1 MCVYNRGDEADSRQG
16 IVRFSTTVTM
26 AMRTTPGDDGTFLLT
41 VPPAQS
47 GERLDVF
54 LSLQGLGT
62 RSQIKRGIEGGRIQV
77 GDTTVKPK
85 YRLKNGDLIRVLP
98 EEPEEYDCAPE
109 DLPLDIRYEDPH
121 ILVVNKPSGM
131 VVHPAAGNRSGTLVN
146 ALLFHCADLSGIGG
160 VKRPG
165 IVHRLDKNTSGLM
178 VVAKSDAAHV
188 NLAKQFKEHLVTK
201 IYRVLVHGDPKEAE
215 GVINLPIGR
224 HPVDRKKMST
234 GSRRGKES
242 LTRWRVE
249 ERYGIATLLGVRI
262 ETGRT
267 HQIRVHLNAIGY
279 PVVGD
284 AVYGNSKKRIAMV
297 NDNAGQTALKQMRRQ
312 ALHSSEL
319 SFRHPATGDP
329 LHFSSGLP
337 DDMAQVCAAL
347 ERRGRDT

>member
-1 MCVYNRGDEADSRQG
+1 MKMIS
-16 IVRFSTTVTM
+16 
-26 AMRTTPGDDGTFLLT
+26 GDDGEFTII

-54 LSLQGLGT
+54 LSKQGPFGT
-62 RSQIKRGIEGGRIQV
+62 RSQSKRAIEGGRILV
-77 GDTTVKPK
+77 GGMDVKPGC
-85 YRLKNGDLIRVLP
+85 RLRSGDLILVTR
-98 EEPEEYDCAPE
+98 EEPVESDLTPE
-109 DLPLDIRYEDPH
+109 DLPLDIYYEDEH
-121 ILVVNKPSGM
+121 ILVLNKLPGM

-146 ALLFHCADLSGIGG
+146 ALLFHCTDLSGIGG

-178 VVAKSDAAHV
+178 VVAKSDEAHV

-201 IYRVLVHGDPKEAE
+201 IYRVLVHGDPREGE
-215 GVINLPIGR
+215 GVIDLPIGR

-234 GSRRGKES
+234 GSRRGRES

-249 ERYGIATLLGVRI
+249 QRYGIATLLGVRI

-267 HQIRVHLNAIGY
+267 HQIRVHLNAIGF

-284 AVYGNSKKRIAMV
+284 AVYGNSKRRIEV
-297 NDNAGQTALKQMRRQ
+297 VKDNTLQTILRKLHRQ

-319 SFRHPATGDP
+319 RFHHPITDNP
-329 LHFSSGLP
+329 MHFSSELP
-337 DDMAQVCAAL
+337 DDMAQVCTAL
-347 ERRGRDT
+347 GEREGDA

>member
-1 MCVYNRGDEADSRQG
+1 MQMTS
-16 IVRFSTTVTM
+16 
-26 AMRTTPGDDGTFLLT
+26 GDDGAFTLK

-54 LSLQGLGT
+54 LSQKGSFGT
-62 RSQIKRGIEGGRIQV
+62 RSQIKRAIEGGQIRV
-77 GDTTVKPK
+77 GGMDVKPK
-85 YRLKNGDLIRVLP
+85 YRLKSGDLILVTREEPAEYDLVP
-98 EEPEEYDCAPE
+98 EE
-109 DLPLDIRYEDPH
+109 LPLDIYHEDVH
-121 ILVVNKPSGM
+121 ILVVNKIAGM

-146 ALLFHCADLSGIGG
+146 ALLFHCTDLSGIGG

-178 VVAKSDAAHV
+178 VVAKSDEAHV
-188 NLAKQFKEHLVTK
+188 GLSKQFKEHLVTK
-201 IYRVLVHGDPKEAE
+201 IYRVLVHGDPKEPE
-215 GVINLPIGR
+215 GVIDLPIGR

-249 ERYGIATLLGVRI
+249 KRYGIATLLAVRI

-284 AVYGNSKKRIAMV
+284 TVYGNSKKRIETV
-297 NDNAGQTALKQMRRQ
+297 QDNALRTALRKMPRQ

-319 SFRHPATGDP
+319 RFRHPVTGTP
-329 LHFSSGLP
+329 MHFSSELP
-337 DDMAQVCAAL
+337 NDIVQVCAAL
-347 ERRGRDT
+347 GDRENNA

>member
-1 MCVYNRGDEADSRQG
+1 MQMTSGN
-16 IVRFSTTVTM
+16 
-26 AMRTTPGDDGTFLLT
+26 DGEITLK

-54 LSLQGLGT
+54 LSQQGLGT
-62 RSQIKRGIEGGRIQV
+62 RSQIKRAIEGGRVRV
-77 GDTTVKPK
+77 GDIAVKPK
-85 YRLKNGDLIRVLP
+85 YRLKSGDLILVVH

-109 DLPLDIRYEDPH
+109 DLPLDISYEDAH

-146 ALLFHCADLSGIGG
+146 ALLFHCTDLSGIGG

-178 VVAKSDAAHV
+178 VVAKSDEAHV
-188 NLAKQFKEHLVTK
+188 NLSKQFKEHLITK
-201 IYRVLVHGDPKEAE
+201 IYRALVHGNPKEGE
-215 GVINLPIGR
+215 GVIDLPIGR
-224 HPVDRKKMST
+224 HPVDRKKMSI

-284 AVYGNSKKRIAMV
+284 AVYGNSKKRIEMV
-297 NDNAGQTALKQMRRQ
+297 RDHALQTALRTMRRQ

-319 SFRHPATGDP
+319 SFRHPVTNRP

-347 ERRGRDT
+347 GERDA